1 MQNLIKNPQTLKQ
14 INSTTIKLTCSTTQY
29 SVIYNGYTVSD
40 LPNTFGFIYNEDK
53 DKDGISE
60 WFKYKSLT
68 YIKK

>member
-1 MQNLIKNPQTLKQ
+1 MSPIKF
-14 INSTTIKLTCSTTQY
+14 INSTTIKLNNT
-29 SVIYNGYTVSD
+29 IYKGYTVSD
-40 LPNTFGFIYNEDK
+40 LPNTFGFIYNENK

>member
-1 MQNLIKNPQTLKQ
+1 MSPIKF
-14 INSTTIKLTCSTTQY
+14 INSTTIKLNNT
-29 SVIYNGYTVSD
+29 IYKGYTVSD

-53 DKDGISE
+53 DKDGILE

>member
-1 MQNLIKNPQTLKQ
+1 MSPIKF
-14 INSTTIKLTCSTTQY
+14 INSTTIKLNNT
-29 SVIYNGYTVSD
+29 IYKGY